1 MSERTFVTVKHGG
14 DLIHRTNDCTGVM
27 IQQETTAYSTSTK
40 KEIERGNEVKR

>member
-1 MSERTFVTVKHGG
+1 MSELTFVTVKHGG

-40 KEIERGNEVKR
+40 KRNKERNEVKS